1 VWHGADRQKAGSN
14 TRPDSPVCPESH
26 RRGRI
31 CFLRVF
37 GYISI
42 DGGGVLD
49 MSNAELI
56 RRLKILV
63 LTLAT
68 YLALC

>member
-1 VWHGADRQKAGSN
+1 
-14 TRPDSPVCPESH
+14 
-26 RRGRI
+26 
-31 CFLRVF
+31 LRVF

-42 DGGGVLD
+42 DGDGVLD